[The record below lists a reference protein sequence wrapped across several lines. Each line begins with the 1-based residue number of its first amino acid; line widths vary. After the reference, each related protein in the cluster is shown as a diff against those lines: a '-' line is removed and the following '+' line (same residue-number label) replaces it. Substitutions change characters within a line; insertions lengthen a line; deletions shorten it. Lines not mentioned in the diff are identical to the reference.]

1 VENVFDYTYEAMLN
15 SDGSLAL
22 ANKTS
27 LVTSYGFS
35 LFERAFIITLVV
47 EVIGAFVYSLNKK
60 LPTTFVL
67 SVVLGNSISVPCI
80 WFLLPLI
87 IGDIVLYIIISESM
101 VVCFEA
107 FIIYKVN
114 KAYFNFVSALP
125 VSVMLNALS
134 FILGGMFMPR

>member
-1 VENVFDYTYEAMLN
+1 MKQCSIVMVL
-15 SDGSLAL
+15 SLT
-22 ANKTS
+22 NKTS
-27 LVTSYGFS
+27 LVTAYGFF
-35 LFERAFIITLVV
+35 LFVQAFIITLVL

-60 LPTTFVL
+60 LPATFVW
-67 SVVLGNSISVPCI
+67 SVVLGNTISVPCI

-87 IGDIVLYIIISESM
+87 IGDIVLYRIIAESM

-114 KAYFNFVSALP
+114 KPYFNFVSALP

-134 FILGGMFMPR
+134 FILDGSS

>member
-1 VENVFDYTYEAMLN
+1 MTP
-15 SDGSLAL
+15 
-22 ANKTS
+22 
-27 LVTSYGFS
+27 YGFS
-35 LFERAFIITLVV
+35 LFVRAFIITLVV

-60 LPTTFVL
+60 LPTTFVW

-87 IGDIVLYIIISESM
+87 IGDIVLYVIIAESI

-107 FIIYKVN
+107 FVIYKVN

-125 VSVMLNALS
+125 VSVRLNALS
-134 FILGGMFMPR
+134 FILGGSIMFVLDGWFI

>member
-1 VENVFDYTYEAMLN
+1 MLK

-27 LVTSYGFS
+27 LVTPYGFS
-35 LFERAFIITLVV
+35 LFEHAFIITLVV
-47 EVIGAFVYSLNKK
+47 EVLGAFVYSWYKK
-60 LPTTFVL
+60 LPATFVL
-67 SVVLGNSISVPCI
+67 SVVLGNSIAVLCM

-87 IGDIVLYIIISESM
+87 IRDDVLYHIIAASM
-101 VVCFEA
+101 VIGFEA

-114 KAYFNFVSALP
+114 KPYFHFVSALP

-134 FILGGMFMPR
+134 FILGGIIMLVLGGVFI